1 MIIIFEGPDGSGKT
15 TQAKAFA
22 ARLVASGRKVH
33 LTSQPSSGTEI
44 GKIIRRSLSGEAKL
58 DKRAQALLFAADRI
72 EQLRREIGPALSRGE
87 IVVSDRWV
95 HSSFVYQVL
104 DGLRSSWVFRV
115 NEEIPAADL
124 AVYLR
129 CDDAKLLAQRTRGRG
144 TTEIYENEEF
154 LQQCV
159 ARYDA
164 VMSSLLPRHKRC
176 IQLRADQNPDVITEK
191 VFQYFSAN
199 WG

>member
-1 MIIIFEGPDGSGKT
+1 
-15 TQAKAFA
+15 
-22 ARLVASGRKVH
+22 
-33 LTSQPSSGTEI
+33 
-44 GKIIRRSLSGEAKL
+44 
-58 DKRAQALLFAADRI
+58 
-72 EQLRREIGPALSRGE
+72 
-87 IVVSDRWV
+87 
-95 HSSFVYQVL
+95 VL